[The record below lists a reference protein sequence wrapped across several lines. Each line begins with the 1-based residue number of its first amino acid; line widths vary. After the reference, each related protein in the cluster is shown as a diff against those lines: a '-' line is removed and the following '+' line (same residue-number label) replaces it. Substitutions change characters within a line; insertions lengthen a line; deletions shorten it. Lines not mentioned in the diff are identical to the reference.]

1 MSASNDAFFQIYK
14 NSALISSVYTTS
26 YADGHMLSGSGM
38 ATVELLPGDQL
49 SVISQRDNI
58 RIDSS
63 SCITIAKVQ

>member
-26 YADGHMLSGSGM
+26 YADGHMFSGSGM

-49 SVISQRDNI
+49 SVISQRE
-58 RIDSS
+58 
-63 SCITIAKVQ
+63 